1 MSVLRG
7 EYGEGEGDPVDGLC
21 DAKRGGA
28 ETGRTDQAKGR
39 NSEKEQRTGT
49 AGESLKAART
59 GTGRQRD
66 GIYAQERR
74 GICEEKTP
82 GRLRMPWGWR
92 SYGFLIAGIVSCGYL
107 HGLFCRISLQE
118 NCQ

>member
-1 MSVLRG
+1 MGSLRN
-7 EYGEGEGDPVDGLC
+7 EE
-21 DAKRGGA
+21 RGGA
-28 ETGRTDQAKGR
+28 QESRGAETERR
-39 NSEKEQRTGT
+39 NSEEGKETGIVR
-49 AGESLKAART
+49 ESLKAART

-92 SYGFLIAGIVSCGYL
+92 SYGFLMAEIESCVYL
-107 HGLFCRISLQE
+107 QGLFCRSSLQG
-118 NCQ
+118 NCWRYFYGSR